1 MNEYHFDYIVVA
13 KGPESDVSPS
23 LSKSQLHQSHQSSQY
38 WSPEINFMFMVQY
51 YSHCNK
57 YIISIRPQNIFSL
70 QSKHLKIKY
79 ILRPM
84 LSLVVLTFVGHSVPE
99 RVSKKI
105 NSSEVWCI
113 FLKTKLYDYS
123 KKSFFEDFC
132 ITSKPPWKL
141 YHLKEAS

>member
-1 MNEYHFDYIVVA
+1 MYHFDKIVVA

-57 YIISIRPQNIFSL
+57 YKYIISIRSQNIFSL
-70 QSKHLKIKY
+70 QSKHLKIRY

-84 LSLVVLTFVGHSVPE
+84 LSLVVLTFVGVSVSNRNRFWHLLNNNRIVEMLTTHIWMTVLHFPALLSL
-99 RVSKKI
+99 VSPL
-105 NSSEVWCI
+105 SRC
-113 FLKTKLYDYS
+113 
-123 KKSFFEDFC
+123 FC
-132 ITSKPPWKL
+132 AMATI
-141 YHLKEAS
+141 